1 MSWVAVTTQSCAPV
15 LATATP
21 ARPLRCCWQGLL
33 GPFLTLKFECAQV
46 ANDNSWSDLVLF
58 GFVAGLFIYVG
69 TCEITAE
76 EFAALDTPE
85 GRVGKPKS
93 ARFWLFGALFF
104 GFTVVA
110 LLQLVP
116 GN

>member
-1 MSWVAVTTQSCAPV
+1 MA
-15 LATATP
+15 L
-21 ARPLRCCWQGLL
+21 
-33 GPFLTLKFECAQV
+33 QV
-46 ANDNSWSDLVLF
+46 ANDNPWSDLVLF

-76 EFAALDTPE
+76 EFAALDTQE
-85 GRVGKPKS
+85 GRMGKPSS

>member
-1 MSWVAVTTQSCAPV
+1 MHVMGCSHFDSAAHV
-15 LATATP
+15 P
-21 ARPLRCCWQGLL
+21 AMARMDCPCGDERLL
-33 GPFLTLKFECAQV
+33 GPSLTRRLLVVQV
-46 ANDNSWSDLVLF
+46 ANDSSWSDLVLF